1 MTNLPKLFVRLIRKK
16 GLLLGLKV
24 IARKRLQRLNERT
37 KQGEYVPAAHI
48 ARAYMRMGDTDQ
60 TFVWLEIAGKE
71 RNAFPLLIK
80 SDPLY
85 DALHADARFAA
96 ILKKMNL

>member
-1 MTNLPKLFVRLIRKK
+1 
-16 GLLLGLKV
+16 
-24 IARKRLQRLNERT
+24 
-37 KQGEYVPAAHI
+37 
-48 ARAYMRMGDTDQ
+48 MRMGDTDQ
-60 TFVWLEIAGKE
+60 TFVWLEIAEKE